1 MGGPTVGSGNTL
13 RAWLMSQG
21 WLWPLCG
28 YSASLKISLHFAWYT
43 VTTLLPLFTK
53 SAVFCLQSYV
63 HCANTTITCG
73 FGCLWQGA
81 KIIDVFNKK
90 LKCYLHQCL
99 ISGNLPKT
107 FIITFLLFSSSFFNW
122 LSKIIWYFPTLTH
135 LLVQPVQYCNQD
147 HSYGHWPTLADAKD
161 VIK

>member
-1 MGGPTVGSGNTL
+1 MRACLRVGRQCQCNKPCRSQGLLLLLQSRAFAIKAMGGPTVGSGNTL
-13 RAWLMSQG
+13 RARLMSQG

-107 FIITFLLFSSSFFNW
+107 FIITFLLFSSSFFN
-122 LSKIIWYFPTLTH
+122 
-135 LLVQPVQYCNQD
+135 
-147 HSYGHWPTLADAKD
+147 
-161 VIK
+161 